1 MITRNDT
8 RNIPDKAFTHGA
20 MFHAD
25 DVFSA
30 ALLKMLNP
38 NIEIERGFKIPQNY
52 GGLVFDI
59 GFGEFDHHQKDNEV
73 RENGIPYASFGKLW
87 QAFGNRLVGQ
97 EGVDNIDKNLIQAMD
112 LTDNTA
118 VSNPLSMVILS
129 QNPSWTDQYPD
140 YDSCFNK
147 AVDMATSILSGEI
160 KKERDLELAKNL
172 AKTAL
177 EKAPFKELIIM
188 KKYAP
193 ITPFLSDSQAHFVIF
208 PSSRGGYEVKAVP
221 QPGTEN
227 TPKKPMPKSWLGKEG
242 GLSEVSNIDS
252 LRFCHSGGWMCAAN
266 TLEGAVKA
274 ALLAYINQEKWMPEM
289 DQVLKYVMPE
299 NVHEREDNVKEFDNY
314 NIVSHNGSI
323 DRDEQTNEFDDWLC
337 PSIAM

>member
-1 MITRNDT
+1 MIIKNDT
-8 RNIPDKAFTHGA
+8 RTIPDKAFTHGA
-20 MFHAD
+20 IFHAD

-30 ALLKMLNP
+30 ALLKTLNP
-38 NIEIERGFKIPQNY
+38 NIEIERGFKVPQNY
-52 GGLVFDI
+52 DGLVFDI
-59 GFGEFDHHQKDNEV
+59 GFGEFDHHQKDNDV
-73 RENGIPYASFGKLW
+73 RENGVPYASFGKLW
-87 QAFGNRLVGQ
+87 QAFGHRLVGQ
-97 EGVDNIDKNLIQAMD
+97 EGVENIDKNLIQAMD

-129 QNPSWTDQYPD
+129 QNPSWVDDSPD
-140 YDSCFNK
+140 YDACFNK
-147 AVDMATSILSGEI
+147 AVDMAQSILASEI

-193 ITPFLSDSQAHFVIF
+193 ITPYLSDTKAHFVIF

-221 QPGTEN
+221 LPGTEN
-227 TPKKPMPKSWLGKEG
+227 TPKKPMPKSWAGKEE
-242 GLSEVSNIDS
+242 GLSEISNIDS

-274 ALLAYINQEKWMPEM
+274 ALLAYTGQEKWTREM
-289 DQVLKYVMPE
+289 DQALDYVMPKDT
-299 NVHEREDNVKEFDNY
+299 REIDGVDMKRNDSGAK
-314 NIVSHNGSI
+314 
-323 DRDEQTNEFDDWLC
+323 DRDDLTTNDKFNKWIC
-337 PSIAM
+337 PSFA